1 MDFYKYLSSLV
12 KQIPS
17 GFVSTYTHLAI
28 ALGDKRAIGAIR
40 DILDALYTTTIP
52 WHRVINDNGQ
62 ITADRKKQE
71 RQKHLIKKENID
83 IFGTVVQDY
92 KKALFKQ
99 FNTTYP
105 LIQLRKKQLS
115 LQPCIMI
122 KDAFSNQKIIGGVD
136 VSYRDR
142 EAYAAYV
149 AIDYYTHDILHTQTT
164 HMKVNFPYIPT
175 YLAYRELPVI
185 KKLMKDFLPSIL
197 LINGHGISHPY
208 HIGFASHLGI
218 KFNVPTI
225 GVAKNL
231 LCGQV
236 PATQTKQGIAP
247 LLYQEKMVGW
257 ALWPPGAHKPIFVS
271 PGHKV
276 SLSTSLEITKKMCQ
290 YRIPEPLRIAHKMAR
305 KKMMNM

>member
-1 MDFYKYLSSLV
+1 MKN
-12 KQIPS
+12 
-17 GFVSTYTHLAI
+17 
-28 ALGDKRAIGAIR
+28 R
-40 DILDALYTTTIP
+40 
-52 WHRVINDNGQ
+52 
-62 ITADRKKQE
+62 
-71 RQKHLIKKENID
+71 
-83 IFGTVVQDY
+83 IFVQDY

-185 KKLMKDFLPSIL
+185 KKLMKDSTIV
-197 LINGHGISHPY
+197 
-208 HIGFASHLGI
+208 IG
-218 KFNVPTI
+218 P
-225 GVAKNL
+225 
-231 LCGQV
+231 
-236 PATQTKQGIAP
+236 
-247 LLYQEKMVGW
+247 E
-257 ALWPPGAHKPIFVS
+257 
-271 PGHKV
+271 
-276 SLSTSLEITKKMCQ
+276 SLSHDLEQFNGKALKIGEFYEFKDIKISLIPAYTIKKGTHPKSAGGAGTIIETEGKRI
-290 YRIPEPLRIAHKMAR
+290 YHAGDTERIPEMKDLKDITVALLPCGGSFTMDFEESTDCALDFKPQITSQTSVGLGNRLVIGGFLQQQRMYHPGPIAKSLIRSSPEIRDLRI
-305 KKMMNM
+305 N